1 MYTVITIKQACVLC
15 VLQLV
20 SEQLKS
26 SPAGVAAEALPSSL
40 HPLHTRERERGGSV
54 LELCAKTQQTA

>member
-1 MYTVITIKQACVLC
+1 MLC

-40 HPLHTRERERGGSV
+40 HSLHTRERERGGAV
-54 LELCAKTQQTA
+54 LELCVKTQQAA